1 MENRL
6 FETLKRKAVEFDEIT
21 LDELTEMVSDPD
33 LRGRLEDY
41 EMLGYSL
48 NGDVRVMEDDGEMY
62 FDIYNYDGGP
72 DHKVTVGDNV
82 EEALNDAARILLKS
96 MDSDVEDI
104 VDIFSDDIYG
114 EELEEDGETL
124 FCYDECSSNYT
135 DDYSLQQ
142 IVLDI
147 LDQHRAEL
155 NFDPDDLELVY
166 REGQYRYQRV
176 LA

>member
-6 FETLKRKAVEFDEIT
+6 YETLKRKAAKFDEIT

-48 NGDVRVMEDDGEMY
+48 NYDVTVKEDNGEMNI
-62 FDIYNYDGGP
+62 DIYNYFGLQS
-72 DHKVTVGDNV
+72 HKVTVGDNV
-82 EEALNDAARILLKS
+82 EEAINNAARILLKD
-96 MDSDVEDI
+96 MDTDVDNT
-104 VDIFSDDIYG
+104 VAIFSGDIYG

-135 DDYSLQQ
+135 DDYSLQD

-147 LDQHRAEL
+147 LEEHRAEL

-166 REGQYRYQRV
+166 REGQYRHQRV
-176 LA
+176 VA